1 MNTNDSKIKSIRM
14 LAKKSNINLKYLESY
29 GKYKAKISLNLN
41 NNLNNNLNKHYGK
54 LILVTSINPT
64 KYGEGKT
71 TQSIGILDGLCKI
84 GKKATASLREPSL
97 GPVFGIK
104 GGATGAGKAKL
115 IPDIDINLHFNG
127 DIHAIESANN
137 LLCAIVDNH
146 IYQGNSLDI
155 QYVCIKRCLDVND
168 RALRNITIESSYER
182 KENFNI
188 TAASE
193 IMAII
198 TLARDFHDLKYRLGK
213 IIVGYNSQNKPIFVS
228 DLNAT
233 DSLAILLKD
242 AIKPNLVQTLENN
255 LVFVHGGPFAN
266 IAHGSSSVISINMAL
281 SNFDYC
287 ITEAGFGSDLGGE
300 KFFDIVVPH
309 LVVKPS
315 VVVLNV
321 TIRALKHN
329 GLCPEEKLEE
339 CNLKYLENGIS
350 NLDFHINNMQQFSSN
365 ILVVINKFLS
375 DDEKEIDFVKQY
387 CIKKGV
393 KALVSNAFL
402 EGGNGTLE
410 IAKEIVN
417 ICQKNNIVNNIYD
430 NKESIMCKID
440 KIAKKVYTASKVNYT
455 KEAIKSIKLLEKTNC
470 ASYPLCIAKTPLSIT
485 DDSKKLGFP
494 QNFEITVKDVYV
506 QNGAEFIV
514 VLMGNILTMPGLGK
528 DNCYEHMIIDD
539 QGRIKNLR

>member
-41 NNLNNNLNKHYGK
+41 NNLNKHYGK

-71 TQSIGILDGLCKI
+71 TQSIGILGGLCKI

-115 IPDIDINLHFNG
+115 MPDIDINLHFNG

-137 LLCAIVDNH
+137 LLCAIIDNH
-146 IYQGNSLDI
+146 IFQGNNLDI
-155 QYVCIKRCLDVND
+155 QNVCVKRCLDVND

-198 TLARDFHDLKYRLGK
+198 TLAKDFHDLKYRLGK

-233 DSLAILLKD
+233 DALAILLKD

-309 LVVKPS
+309 LLVKPS

-339 CNLKYLENGIS
+339 CNLNYLKNGIS
-350 NLDFHINNMQQFSSN
+350 NLDFHLKNMQQFSSN

-393 KALVSNAFL
+393 KSLVSNAFL

-417 ICQKNNIVNNIYD
+417 ICQKDNIVNNIYD

-455 KEAIKSIKLLEKTNC
+455 KEAIKSIKLLEETNC

-494 QNFEITVKDVYV
+494 QNFEVTVKDVYV